1 MRILFKL
8 LFTVL
13 VFCFG
18 FAMGVYSLPIMMA
31 PPAPTQTALSEV
43 ANQAKFTAQFKKDL
57 KGSDFLHFGE
67 GDVFLGESQIGF
79 EGRLAPGP
87 DYRLYLSPTFVETEA
102 EFEQH
107 KSSMKYIAP
116 VSSFN
121 GFVVDMPQSVNLEEF
136 TTIIIWCESFG
147 EFITAATYR

>member
-1 MRILFKL
+1 MRFLFNL

-18 FAMGVYSLPIMMA
+18 FAAGVYSLPIMMA
-31 PPAPTQTALSEV
+31 PPAPTQTALSDV

-67 GDVFLGESQIGF
+67 GDIFLGDHKIGF

-107 KSSMKYIAP
+107 KSTMQYVAA

-121 GFVVDMPQSVNLEEF
+121 GFIVEMPKSVNLNEF
-136 TTIIIWCESFG
+136 TTVVIWCESFG
-147 EFITAATYR
+147 EFITAANYR